1 MDLKSGYPFW
11 AVKNGLMNA
20 FPRLESDIVCD
31 VLVLGGGITGALT
44 ARALADAGMDTVVIE
59 QRDIGW
65 GSTAASTALLQ
76 YEIDTPMIEL
86 CDLYGEADAALAYRA
101 CLDAIGMLQVVAGE
115 VRDVDF
121 ARMHSLYFA
130 SKPAHVRDLREEFEL
145 RMKYGLP
152 VQWLDADTVRAGYGF
167 DAPAAILSTVA
178 ARVDPY
184 RLTHRVLAQLAG
196 RGVRVFDRTQLESF
210 TPRTRDVL
218 LRTTDGVGIRA
229 RHLVIAA
236 GYASQHHLDT
246 SVARN
251 RSSYAMVTDPIA
263 PDRLG
268 PLADTML
275 WETARPYL
283 YMRATGDGRLVIG
296 GEDDAIDLPARRDA
310 MVGRKAARLRKRVA
324 ALFPQLPLPTAFA
337 WAGTFAET
345 SDGLPFFG
353 PHPQHGPRVS
363 FAMAYGGNGIT
374 YSALGA
380 ELIAATLTGKPHP
393 LRELFGFARLTR

>member
-11 AVKNGLMNA
+11 AVKNGLMHP
-20 FPRLESDIVCD
+20 FPRLQSDISCD
-31 VLVLGGGITGALT
+31 VLVLGGGITGALI
-44 ARALADAGMDTVVIE
+44 ARTLVNAGLDTVVVE

-76 YEIDTPMIEL
+76 YEIDTPMTEL
-86 CDLYGEADAALAYRA
+86 RDRYGEADAALAYRA
-101 CLDAIGMLQVVAGE
+101 CLDSIGMLERIAGE

-121 ARMHSLYFA
+121 ARMDSLYFA
-130 SKPAHVRDLREEFEL
+130 SKPAHVRDLRDEFQL
-145 RMKYGLP
+145 RAKHGLP
-152 VQWLDADTVRAGYGF
+152 VQWLDGDAVRTGYGF

-184 RLTHRVLAQLAG
+184 RLTHRLLAQLVK
-196 RGVRVFDRTQLESF
+196 RGARVFDRTQLQSF
-210 TPRTRDVL
+210 APRSRDVL
-218 LRTTDGVGIRA
+218 ARTSDGSAIRA
-229 RHLVIAA
+229 KHLVIAA
-236 GYASQHHLDT
+236 GYASQHHLDQA
-246 SVARN
+246 VARN

-268 PLADTML
+268 PLANTMI

-283 YMRATGDGRLVIG
+283 YLRTTGDDRLVIG
-296 GEDDAIDLPARRDA
+296 GEDDAIDIAARRDA
-310 MVGRKAARLRKRVA
+310 LVERKAARLRKRIE
-324 ALFPQLPLPTAFA
+324 ALFPAIPLQTAFA

-345 SDGLPFFG
+345 ADGLPFFG
-353 PHPQHGPRVS
+353 AHPQHGSRVS

-380 ELIAATLTGKPHP
+380 DMIACGLTGRPHP
-393 LRELFGFARLTR
+393 LRELFGFARLAR